1 MHVCNSRR
9 CARRRGQPATS
20 RQLLSCSVPRRHAWK
35 SRLCLS
41 APKFQTE
48 SSCQFFRESSSCARV
63 SAARCAS
70 GSLHLYSWTRHS
82 VVPLA
87 SREIELHSTTS
98 FRRVRFLVH
107 AATRTSD
114 ANRTS
119 LTRWDFM
126 APNIANG
133 ASAEQQEHVVKCVGP
148 GSYTESA
155 EQVEA
160 AEKQAGD
167 RPKHERID
175 VKPVAKW
182 ADIVERGENER
193 ADYRRGHAGE
203 QRTQAQQFRCAPR
216 EQTDEDDA
224 EQTEHEQARP
234 PGAGEPDE
242 HGLENDVGAVADGRA
257 ARCGWRERR
266 KNLIDDQEGQGEQQ
280 AVTGRSAGLP
290 IGANHAESY
299 PSPGSVQ
306 RPT

>member
-9 CARRRGQPATS
+9 CAGSSAFDMESVVCCARRRGQPATS

-35 SRLCLS
+35 SRLCLA

-48 SSCQFFRESSSCARV
+48 SSCQLFRESSSCARV

-70 GSLHLYSWTRHS
+70 GSFHLYSWTRQS

-133 ASAEQQEHVVKCVGP
+133 ASAQQQEHVVKCVGP
-148 GSYTESA
+148 GSYAESA

-175 VKPVAKW
+175 VKPVAKR

-193 ADYRRGHAGE
+193 AEYRRGHAGE
-203 QRTQAQQFRCAPR
+203 QRTQAQQFRCAAR
-216 EQTDEDDA
+216 EQTDEDDEEQQLLVDTRADRQNQHRPAA
-224 EQTEHEQARP
+224 EALGGERDDHGRRGVAQQRRRETAHDHPEHER
-234 PGAGEPDE
+234 
-242 HGLENDVGAVADGRA
+242 
-257 ARCGWRERR
+257 
-266 KNLIDDQEGQGEQQ
+266 
-280 AVTGRSAGLP
+280 
-290 IGANHAESY
+290 
-299 PSPGSVQ
+299 
-306 RPT
+306 